1 MATLFTK
8 VPDMALASL
17 ARAYEKAKRRLNDG
31 IDVSL
36 ENGEKPPSPRRTA
49 QGCCDGTAWPDG
61 DGPDVFGH
69 GSNVMR
75 DS

>member
-36 ENGEKPPSPRRTA
+36 ETGNRRHLRA
-49 QGCCDGTAWPDG
+49 GLHKDA
-61 DGPDVFGH
+61 
-69 GSNVMR
+69 VMELR
-75 DS
+75 VLAMTDLVSSSMVPT